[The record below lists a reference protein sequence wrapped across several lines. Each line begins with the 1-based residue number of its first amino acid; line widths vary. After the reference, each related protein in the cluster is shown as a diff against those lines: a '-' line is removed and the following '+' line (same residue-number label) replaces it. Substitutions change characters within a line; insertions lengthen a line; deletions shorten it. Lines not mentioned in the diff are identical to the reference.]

1 VRRLLNMSW
10 LAVLTIGF
18 LAAACTTAGQ
28 VAPSGSAGPAPTS
41 SATAAASPM
50 PTVSSTASSSPTT
63 SSQARPKFSEA
74 QTPKQGVAGVP
85 RENDPVVFEE
95 VGLPGGQAV
104 SYSLTAEASA
114 SYQCWNRITGEID
127 PQKETVKRRVTA
139 TAMLTAGS
147 DGKIQSMLQLQ
158 LPLPDRLSCSIGFQA
173 AAYAGTYGHVL
184 LADTTNDV
192 RVDLGT
198 HEFIAG

>member
-1 VRRLLNMSW
+1 MRRPLNLCS
-10 LAVLTIGF
+10 LAVLTIG
-18 LAAACTTAGQ
+18 LAAACT
-28 VAPSGSAGPAPTS
+28 SGAAGPASTS
-41 SATAAASPM
+41 SAPAAASPM

-63 SSQARPKFSEA
+63 SSHARPKFSEA
-74 QTPKQGVAGVP
+74 RTPKEGVAGVP

-114 SYQCWNRITGEID
+114 SYQCWNRVTGEIEQ
-127 PQKETVKRRVTA
+127 QKETVKRRVTTTA
-139 TAMLTAGS
+139 TLTAGS
-147 DGKIQSMLQLQ
+147 NGKIQSMLQLQ
-158 LPLPDRLSCSIGFQA
+158 IPLPDRLSCSMGFQA
-173 AAYAGTYGHVL
+173 AAYAGKYAHVL

-198 HEFIAG
+198 HEFVAG

>member
-1 VRRLLNMSW
+1 MRRPLNISW

-18 LAAACTTAGQ
+18 LAAACSAAGQ
-28 VAPSGSAGPAPTS
+28 VAPSGSAGSPAATS
-41 SATAAASPM
+41 SAAAS
-50 PTVSSTASSSPTT
+50 TVPSSSPTT
-63 SSQARPKFSEA
+63 SSQARPTFSEA
-74 QTPKQGVAGVP
+74 GTPKQGVAGVP

-104 SYSLTAEASA
+104 SYSLTADVSA
-114 SYQCWNRITGEID
+114 SYQCWNRVTGEIE
-127 PQKETVKRRVTA
+127 PQKETVKRRVTTTA
-139 TAMLTAGS
+139 TVTAGS

-158 LPLPDRLSCSIGFQA
+158 LPLPDRLSCSMGFQA
-173 AAYAGTYGHVL
+173 AAYAGKYDHVL

>member
-1 VRRLLNMSW
+1 MRRRLNISW

-18 LAAACTTAGQ
+18 LAAACSAAGQ
-28 VAPSGSAGPAPTS
+28 VAPSGSTGPAPTS
-41 SATAAASPM
+41 SAPAAPSPM
-50 PTVSSTASSSPTT
+50 PTVSSTASSSPIT
-63 SSQARPKFSEA
+63 STKAHPTFSEA
-74 QTPKQGVAGVP
+74 GTPKQGVAGVP

-114 SYQCWNRITGEID
+114 SYQCWNRVTGEIE
-127 PQKETVKRRVTA
+127 PQKETVKRRVTTTA
-139 TAMLTAGS
+139 TLTAGS

-158 LPLPDRLSCSIGFQA
+158 LPLPDRLSCSMGFQA
-173 AAYAGTYGHVL
+173 AAYTGTYGHVL